1 MTVVV
6 EIITVWFGLNLLI
19 PAFIY
24 YQRTPSFRH
33 RVFRT
38 TFGLFAF
45 PSERRLAHTLV
56 YAAHQ
61 HR

>member
-1 MTVVV
+1 MTIVLK
-6 EIITVWFGLNLLI
+6 IAAIWFGLNLLSR
-19 PAFIY
+19 PSY

-33 RVFRT
+33 RVFRA

-45 PSERRLAHTLV
+45 PSERRLAHALV
-56 YAAHQ
+56 NAAHQ

>member
-1 MTVVV
+1 MTIVMKIVA
-6 EIITVWFGLNLLI
+6 VWFGLNLSI

-24 YQRTPSFRH
+24 YQHTPSFRH
-33 RVFRT
+33 RVFRA

-45 PSERRLAHTLV
+45 PGERRLAHALV
-56 YAAHQ
+56 NAAHQ